1 MRPAIPSKSNG
12 AFEGLLFPSCT
23 LRRGAASG
31 QGADEQ
37 QKRLLSE
44 PQLWYTVQIIK
55 QTAALRAAVC
65 SCFQKYG
72 IFRAERSWQIFEIID
87 RLFALPI
94 NLFTILRIMP
104 LINSHPLDLF
114 RVSACRLDD
123 NGGFLAYAPSPLLDI
138 FAIFATINWG
148 DCYAFQGWN
157 ERLSDFCAGKA
168 PSFSFRNWSNH
179 FHLAFP
185 MAIRN

>member
-1 MRPAIPSKSNG
+1 MPSFAIPK
-12 AFEGLLFPSCT
+12 FIILLEPLWVSAVF
-23 LRRGAASG
+23 L
-31 QGADEQ
+31 
-37 QKRLLSE
+37 LLSTG
-44 PQLWYTVQIIK
+44 P
-55 QTAALRAAVC
+55 
-65 SCFQKYG
+65 QKYG

-138 FAIFATINWG
+138 FAIFATINLG
-148 DCYAFQGWN
+148 GLLCVS
-157 ERLSDFCAGKA
+157 RMK
-168 PSFSFRNWSNH
+168 
-179 FHLAFP
+179 
-185 MAIRN
+185 

>member
-1 MRPAIPSKSNG
+1 
-12 AFEGLLFPSCT
+12 
-23 LRRGAASG
+23 
-31 QGADEQ
+31 
-37 QKRLLSE
+37 
-44 PQLWYTVQIIK
+44 K

-138 FAIFATINWG
+138 FAIFATINLG
-148 DCYAFQGWN
+148 GLLCVS
-157 ERLSDFCAGKA
+157 RMK
-168 PSFSFRNWSNH
+168 
-179 FHLAFP
+179 
-185 MAIRN
+185 